1 MWLSV
6 ERIVCT
12 ISHLFSLGRVFRIV
26 VCFDFVCLVCLV
38 GRGLHVV
45 CCVHTVQYPG
55 GWVVPGNQM
64 LPLPTIIIIIIIII
78 IIVVVIID
86 IIIFQHKPVQMLLHC
101 GYYDRLICLILGLV
115 GILIRG

>member
-1 MWLSV
+1 M
-6 ERIVCT
+6 
-12 ISHLFSLGRVFRIV
+12 FRIV

-38 GRGLHVV
+38 GRGLRVV
-45 CCVHTVQYPG
+45 CSVHTVQYPG

-64 LPLPTIIIIIIIII
+64 LPLPTIIIIIVVVVV
-78 IIVVVIID
+78 VVVIID